1 MKSNSYTVMSQG
13 VLQLLT
19 KLAVVETFVEPKT
32 EYLAHMSLVVLG
44 ILAVL
49 EMHWLQY
56 KDICRVETHLITGR
70 CSRIKFMVMKLLEW
84 I

>member
-1 MKSNSYTVMSQG
+1 MKRNSYTVMSQG
-13 VLQLLT
+13 AQQQLT

-32 EYLAHMSLVVLG
+32 EYLAHISLVVLG
-44 ILAVL
+44 TQAVL

-56 KDICRVETHLITGR
+56 KGICRVETHLITGR
-70 CSRIKFMVMKLLEW
+70 ISRIKFMVMKLLEW